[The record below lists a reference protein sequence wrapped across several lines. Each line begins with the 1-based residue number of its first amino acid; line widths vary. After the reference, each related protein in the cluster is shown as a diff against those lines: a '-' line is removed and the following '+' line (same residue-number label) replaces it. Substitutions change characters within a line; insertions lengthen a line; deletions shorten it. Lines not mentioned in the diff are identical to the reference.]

1 MSEFDITAISAMVAA
16 VSVVAGVVYFVFQFR
31 QQAKIRQTDLV
42 MRLYSTFGSE
52 DFQQAALKVMK
63 LEYKDYNDYVKKY
76 GPPGSEEP
84 VPIAIIK
91 IMYFFEGVGILLQR
105 KLIDIELVAQLFG
118 PNIRWQWRKIKPL
131 IESFRKSLNAPKM
144 ANSFEYLYNQMIK
157 REQKVQPPEAYYPRR
172 QT

>member
-1 MSEFDITAISAMVAA
+1 M
-16 VSVVAGVVYFVFQFR
+16 SVVAGVVYFVFEFR

-76 GPPGSEEP
+76 GEPGSEEP
-84 VPIAIIK
+84 VPMAIIK

-105 KLIDIELVAQLFG
+105 KLIDIDLVAQLFG
-118 PNIRWQWRKIKPL
+118 PNIKWQWGRIKPL
-131 IESFRKSLNAPKM
+131 IESFRKLLNAPKM
-144 ANSFEYLYNQMIK
+144 ATSFEYLYNEMKK
-157 REQKVQPPEAYYPRR
+157 REQKLQQREA
-172 QT
+172 